1 MTQTIRLP
9 GAARA
14 LMLIVALLT
23 ALALIPPAPAA
34 ASVIKFVALD
44 DTQPEFGAG
53 ARTLTSVVP
62 SILKNDPP
70 LPGEIVEPYAGAK
83 PGDQGALALAAV
95 RALRWE
101 NSPADPLPAP
111 RTEVGAAVIGN
122 NIWVVGGTGTGFSY
136 VATVYRG
143 TVNTNYGQPGA
154 GVITWTESTPLPAVQ
169 HTGFPNPIAARTN
182 AAVAA
187 RRTSGNAGNLYVI
200 GGAVSAGSD
209 TFSSDSVL
217 VGDVDA
223 NGNLTWRNPSQP
235 YRLPVG
241 VRLEGARAFVHTTT
255 AGKTFLYVVGGRNDP
270 AGPSPPSMSNVVY
283 YAEINA
289 DGSLALGAD
298 NRTWN
303 QTALP
308 VVMGVQGVRDA
319 AVTVGRYTNAD
330 GTVTQDMFFIY
341 GGRKDAT
348 AENDDT
354 GAVRKGVINP
364 TTGAITWEDSTTGGN
379 ATIPGNRN
387 THGAVEF
394 NGSIYIIGGRTGG
407 TINRDG
413 YASYIDPT
421 SLRLFKDGAINFYTD
436 AFGALPSSAGNG
448 RSSPGVVVVPTSNPN
463 YAFAY
468 LIGGTEGT
476 SIRPEVFRATIGPDV
491 NQTFYP
497 STGYYYS
504 KPFSMLDLINENQ
517 ATVRKMSWLT
527 NIDPASGGDI
537 RLEYRVYSPSS
548 GNCNDT
554 PEAGW
559 VEVRDPDAGSGRFSK
574 VNPAGAA
581 YAVNSQEYGETQRLP
596 PGNCFQYRA
605 TFTRGAVQNAS
616 PVLLRLGMEVIIPGN
631 PDLNWPDNAV
641 TATQNADGTTR
652 GIEVRLRN
660 QNLIDPPTQPANV
673 CHASQPG
680 CNPEGAFFVDVF
692 IFPPGVTPIE
702 PTLPL
707 LASDNQS
714 LNNPA
719 LAPYHRA
726 CLQIPKWVMQKDVI
740 FTIAETFRW
749 SDVQAGESCVSAATH
764 TRNGTGKT
772 LRNFFDRGSG
782 VYKVILVADSDKTL
796 HGMVRESDTNDGNH
810 PAELNNVSTI
820 FNVNFVAGGAPPPE
834 PGPQPPPDDN
844 PMPDG
849 IRRVYLPLVVR

>member
-1 MTQTIRLP
+1 MTLTTRLP

-14 LMLIVALLT
+14 LTLIVALLT
-23 ALALIPPAPAA
+23 ALALIPPAPAT
-34 ASVIKFVALD
+34 ASIIKFVALD
-44 DTQPEFGAG
+44 DVQPEFGAG

-62 SILKNDPP
+62 SILSNDPI
-70 LPGEIVEPYAGAK
+70 PGQVTEPYAGAK
-83 PGDQGALALAAV
+83 TGDQGALALSAV

-101 NSPADPLPAP
+101 NSPASPLPAA
-111 RTEVGAAVIGN
+111 RTEIGAAVIGN
-122 NIWVVGGTGTGFSY
+122 TIWVVGGTGTGFNY

-143 TVNTNYGQPGA
+143 AVNTNYGQPGA

-200 GGAVSAGSD
+200 GGAVSTGLD

-223 NGNLTWRNPSQP
+223 SGNLTWRSPSPP
-235 YRLPVG
+235 YRLPSG
-241 VRLEGARAFVHTTT
+241 VRLEGARAFVHTTA

-270 AGPSPPSMSNVVY
+270 PGFPGPNMSNVVY
-283 YAEINA
+283 YTEINP
-289 DGSLALGAD
+289 DGSLALGGD

-303 QTALP
+303 STVLP
-308 VVMGVQGVRDA
+308 VVMGVQGVSDT
-319 AVTVGRYTNAD
+319 AVTVGRYTNAA

-341 GGRKDAT
+341 GGRTNASN
-348 AENDDT
+348 ENVDT
-354 GAVRKGVINP
+354 GVVRKGVINP
-364 TTGAITWEDSTTGGN
+364 ATGAITWEDSSTGGGT
-379 ATIPGNRN
+379 ATLPLNRN

-394 NGSIYIIGGRTGG
+394 NGSIYIIGGRNGG

-421 SLRLFKDGAINFYTD
+421 SLRIFKDGAINFYND

-448 RSSPGVVVVPTSNPN
+448 RSNPGVVVVPTSNPN

-468 LIGGTEGT
+468 LIGGAEGT
-476 SIRPEVFRATIGPDV
+476 SIRPEVFRATIGPSTD
-491 NQTFYP
+491 QTFYP
-497 STGYYYS
+497 ATGYYYS

-517 ATVRKMSWLT
+517 ATVRKMTWLT

-537 RLEYRVYSPSS
+537 RLDYRVYSPSS

-554 PEAGW
+554 EGGW
-559 VEVRDPDAGSGRFSK
+559 VEVKDPDAGSGRFSK
-574 VNPAGAA
+574 FNPTGAA
-581 YAVNSQEYGETQRLP
+581 YAVNAQEYAEDQRLP

-605 TFTRGAVQNAS
+605 AFTRGSVQNAS
-616 PVLLRLGMEVIIPGN
+616 PVLLRLGMEVIVPGN
-631 PDLNWPDNAV
+631 PDLNWPVDAV
-641 TATQNADGTTR
+641 TVTQNADSTTR

-680 CNPEGAFFVDVF
+680 CNPEGTFFVDVF
-692 IFPPGVTPIE
+692 IFPPGVTPIS

-707 LASDNQS
+707 FAPGGDS
-714 LNNPA
+714 LSNPA

-726 CLQIPKWVMQKDVI
+726 CLQIPKNVMQKDVTHLI
-740 FTIAETFRW
+740 RETARW
-749 SDVQAGESCVSAATH
+749 SDIQAVGIDGCASAAT
-764 TRNGTGKT
+764 NFVTGRGKP
-772 LRNFFDRGSG
+772 LRDFLDQGSG
-782 VYKVILVADSDKTL
+782 VYKIILVADSHTDLKGL
-796 HGMVRESDTNDGNH
+796 VIESDVANGDH
-810 PAELNNVSTI
+810 PAERNNVSAI
-820 FNVNFVAGGAPPPE
+820 FDVNFVAGGAG
-834 PGPQPPPDDN
+834 PG
-844 PMPDG
+844 DG
-849 IRRVYLPLVVR
+849 DQEGVTRVFLPLVTR

>member
-1 MTQTIRLP
+1 MIQTIRLP

-23 ALALIPPAPAA
+23 ALAIVPPAPATA
-34 ASVIKFVALD
+34 AVIRFVALD

-62 SILKNDPP
+62 STLSNDP
-70 LPGEIVEPYAGAK
+70 LSGQITEPYAGAK

-101 NSPADPLPAP
+101 NSPASPLPEP
-111 RTEVGAAVIGN
+111 RTEVGAAVIGS
-122 NIWVVGGTGTGFSY
+122 NIWVVGGTGTGLSY

-143 TVNTNYGQPGA
+143 AVNTNYGQPGA
-154 GVITWTESTPLPAVQ
+154 GVITWTASTPLPAVQ
-169 HTGFPNPIAARTN
+169 HTGFPNLIAARTN

-200 GGAVSAGSD
+200 GGAVFGSD

-223 NGNLTWRNPSQP
+223 NGNLTWRNPSPP

-255 AGKTFLYVVGGRNDP
+255 AGRTFLYVVGGRNDP
-270 AGPSPPSMSNVVY
+270 PGSPPPSMSNVVY

-298 NRTWN
+298 NRTWS

-330 GTVTQDMFFIY
+330 GTLAQDMFFIY
-341 GGRKDAT
+341 GGRTNAT
-348 AENDDT
+348 DENLDT

-364 TTGAITWEDSTTGGN
+364 TTGAITWEDSSMGGGT
-379 ATIPGNRN
+379 ATLPVNRN

-421 SLRLFKDGAINFYTD
+421 SLRLFKDGAINFYND

-468 LIGGTEGT
+468 LIGGTEGA
-476 SIRPEVFRATIGPDV
+476 SIRSEVFRATIGPDV

-497 STGYYYS
+497 TTGYYYS

-517 ATVRKMSWLT
+517 ATVRKMTWLT

-537 RLEYRVYSPSS
+537 RLEYRVYSPSR

-554 PEAGW
+554 PAGGW
-559 VEVRDPDAGSGRFSK
+559 TEVRDPGAGSGRFSK

-605 TFTRGAVQNAS
+605 TFTRGSVQNAS

-692 IFPPGVTPIE
+692 IFPPGVTPIV

-726 CLQIPKWVMQKDVI
+726 CLQIPKWVMQKDVT

-749 SDVQAGESCVSAATH
+749 SDVKAGESCASAATH
-764 TRNGTGKT
+764 ARNGTGKI
-772 LRNFFDRGSG
+772 LRSFFDQGSG
-782 VYKVILVADSDKTL
+782 VYKVVLVADSDKTL

-810 PAELNNVSTI
+810 PAELNNVSAI
-820 FNVNFVAGGAPPPE
+820 FDVNFVAGGASPPG

-849 IRRVYLPLVVR
+849 TRRVYLPLIVR